1 MRKYSK
7 FLVVGGAIAALAVP
21 SIASANVAVDA
32 NGVGSIGKGDVQ
44 STLGYA
50 NDPAFQAD
58 AGHITFSFAPS
69 TVHYVAT
76 HYCSAQNVWQPGD
89 PPMDVFQSDMGVIG
103 TVTNTPN
110 VTAKITGGKVTGY
123 VATGITPGVA
133 SPLDYST
140 VDWSKWSTCPAGE
153 HFMGWIDP
161 AHAFSTVTVPGV
173 LQVSN
178 GKITVALPNTPV
190 TP

>member
-1 MRKYSK
+1 
-7 FLVVGGAIAALAVP
+7 
-21 SIASANVAVDA
+21 
-32 NGVGSIGKGDVQ
+32 
-44 STLGYA
+44 
-50 NDPAFQAD
+50 
-58 AGHITFSFAPS
+58 
-69 TVHYVAT
+69 
-76 HYCSAQNVWQPGD
+76 
-89 PPMDVFQSDMGVIG
+89 VFQSDMGVIG

-161 AHAFSTVTVPGV
+161 AHAFSTVTVPRV